1 MKKVRKNTAA
11 LKVLSK
17 LGEKET
23 VSKKEIKDI
32 EKSICE
38 VYGKKQLGSVND
50 VFLKHY

>member
-1 MKKVRKNTAA
+1 MRKNTIA

-32 EKSICE
+32 EKSIWE
-38 VYGKKQLGSVND
+38 VYGKKLLDSVND
-50 VFLKHY
+50 VFLKYY